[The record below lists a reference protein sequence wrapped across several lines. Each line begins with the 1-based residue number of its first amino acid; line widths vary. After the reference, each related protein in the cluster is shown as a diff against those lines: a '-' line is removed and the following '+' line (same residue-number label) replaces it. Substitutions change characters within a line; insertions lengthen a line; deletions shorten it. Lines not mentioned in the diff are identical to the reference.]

1 MATRFTYSRWDGT
14 QKGFDL
20 DADALFDRLADD
32 LLANGNV
39 NEALRRAMQQGLRD
53 RDGNRMQGLRE
64 MLERLRQARE
74 ERLERGD
81 LGGVFKE
88 IADALDDV
96 VDEER
101 HAVQNA
107 LSDAERS
114 GDERRAENARRTAE
128 DRNFRLDMLPDD
140 LAGKVRELS
149 NYDFESADARR
160 RFDEL
165 VERLRQQMMQ
175 QVVDQM
181 SSAVQDMSPE
191 QMQRTKEMLAAL
203 NEMIERRENGEDPGF
218 ERFMEEF
225 GDFFPENPRSL
236 DELLQNMAARMAAAQ
251 AMLASMTPEQRA
263 QLQALSDQLMQDM
276 DLQWQVDQLGRS
288 LRQMFPGEGW
298 GQPQE
303 FTGES
308 PMGFGEAMQ
317 TMQELGELDRLE
329 NVLRGASSPGQ
340 LAEVDL
346 DRVRDMLGDESAN
359 SLEAL
364 AQMAR
369 MLEEQGL
376 IKSKDGRLELTP
388 KGMRRIGSNSLRD
401 LFSRLAKD
409 KAGRHAVARLG
420 QGHERT
426 HETKPYEWGD
436 PFELDLERTLR
447 NAIRR
452 EGGGTPVR
460 LSPDDFEIERTEH
473 LTRSATVL
481 MLDLSNSMYWQG
493 RFLPAKKMAVARQS
507 LIASQF
513 PRDFLGIVGFSH
525 IAYEIGAHE
534 LAEVQCDPQQGTN
547 LHHGLMLARRML
559 SGQSGNKQIIVVT
572 DGEPTAHVV
581 EGGRYYFDWPMSRE
595 TGEMTLREVLRC
607 TRDDIR
613 INTFMIDADDHLR
626 DFVERLTAMNGGRAF
641 FTDSTS
647 LGDYVLLDF
656 IEHKKQMAR
665 RGRRAG

>member
-493 RFLPAKKMAVARQS
+493 RFLPAKKMAVALQS

>member
-1 MATRFTYSRWDGT
+1 MPNRFTYSRWDGT

-20 DADALFDRLADD
+20 DADGLFDRLADD

-39 NEALRRAMQQGLRD
+39 AAALRRAMQQGLRD
-53 RDGNRMQGLRE
+53 SDGNRMQGLRE

-107 LSDAERS
+107 LDDAQRS

-140 LAGKVRELS
+140 LAGKVRELGT
-149 NYDFESADARR
+149 YDFESDDARR

-191 QMQRTKEMLAAL
+191 QMQRTKEMLSAL
-203 NEMIERRENGEDPGF
+203 NEMIERRENGDDPGF
-218 ERFMEEF
+218 EKFMEEY
-225 GDFFPENPRSL
+225 GDFFPENPQSL

-303 FTGES
+303 FTGET

-329 NVLRGASSPGQ
+329 NLMRGASSPGQ

-346 DRVRDMLGDESAN
+346 DRVRDLLGDDSAN

-409 KAGRHAVARLG
+409 KSGRHAVARLG

-493 RFLPAKKMAVARQS
+493 RFLPAKKMAVALQS
-507 LIASQF
+507 LISSQF

-534 LAEVQCDPQQGTN
+534 LAEVQCDSQQGTN

-559 SGQSGNKQIIVVT
+559 AGQTGNKQIIVVT
-572 DGEPTAHVV
+572 DGEPTAHVLD
-581 EGGRYYFDWPMSRE
+581 GGRYYFDWPMSQE

>member
-20 DADALFDRLADD
+20 DADALFDRIADD
-32 LLANGNV
+32 LLSNGDV
-39 NEALRRAMQQGLRD
+39 QSALRRAMQQGLRD
-53 RDGNRMQGLRE
+53 NDGNRMQGLRE

-96 VDEER
+96 IDEER
-101 HAVQNA
+101 HAVENA
-107 LSDAERS
+107 VADAERS
-114 GDERRAENARRTAE
+114 GDERRAENARRSSE

-149 NYDFESADARR
+149 SYDFESDEARR

-203 NEMIERRENGEDPGF
+203 NEMIERRENGDDPGF
-218 ERFMEEF
+218 EKFMEEF
-225 GDFFPENPRSL
+225 GDFFPENPQSL

-263 QLQALSDQLMQDM
+263 QLQALNDQLMEDM

-303 FTGES
+303 FTGEA

-329 NVLRGASSPGQ
+329 NLLRGASSPGQ

-346 DRVRDMLGDESAN
+346 DRVRDLLGDESAS
-359 SLEAL
+359 SLDAL

-452 EGGGTPVR
+452 EGGGTPVH
-460 LSPDDFEIERTEH
+460 LSPEDFEIERTEH

-493 RFLPAKKMAVARQS
+493 RFLPAKKMAVALQS
-507 LIASQF
+507 LISSQF

-559 SGQSGNKQIIVVT
+559 AGQTGNKQIIVVT

>member
-203 NEMIERRENGEDPGF
+203 NEMIERRENWEDPGF

-493 RFLPAKKMAVARQS
+493 RFLPAKKMAVALQS

>member
-329 NVLRGASSPGQ
+329 NVLRGASSPSQ

-493 RFLPAKKMAVARQS
+493 RFLPAKKMAVALQS

>member
-20 DADALFDRLADD
+20 DADALFDRIADD
-32 LLANGNV
+32 LLSNGDV
-39 NEALRRAMQQGLRD
+39 QSALRRAMQQGLRD
-53 RDGNRMQGLRE
+53 NDGNRMQGLRE

-96 VDEER
+96 IDEER
-101 HAVQNA
+101 HAVENA
-107 LSDAERS
+107 VADAERS
-114 GDERRAENARRTAE
+114 GDERRAENARRSSE

-149 NYDFESADARR
+149 SYDFESDEARR

-203 NEMIERRENGEDPGF
+203 NEMIERRENGDDPGF
-218 ERFMEEF
+218 EKFMEEF
-225 GDFFPENPRSL
+225 GDFFPENPQSL

-263 QLQALSDQLMQDM
+263 QLQALNDQLMEDM

-303 FTGES
+303 FTGEA

-329 NVLRGASSPGQ
+329 NLLRGASSPGQ

-346 DRVRDMLGDESAN
+346 DRVRDLLGDESAS

-452 EGGGTPVR
+452 EGGGTPVH
-460 LSPDDFEIERTEH
+460 LSPEDFEIERTEH

-493 RFLPAKKMAVARQS
+493 RFLPAKKMAVALQS
-507 LIASQF
+507 LISSQF

-525 IAYEIGAHE
+525 IAYEIGTHE

-559 SGQSGNKQIIVVT
+559 AGQTGNKQIIVVT

>member
-1 MATRFTYSRWDGT
+1 MPNRFTYSRWDGT

-20 DADALFDRLADD
+20 DADGLFDRLADD

-39 NEALRRAMQQGLRD
+39 AAALRRAMQQGLRD
-53 RDGNRMQGLRE
+53 SDGNRMQGLRE

-107 LSDAERS
+107 LDDAQRS

-140 LAGKVRELS
+140 LAGKVRELGS
-149 NYDFESADARR
+149 YDFESDDARR

-191 QMQRTKEMLAAL
+191 QMQRTKEMLSAL
-203 NEMIERRENGEDPGF
+203 NEMIERRENGDDPGF
-218 ERFMEEF
+218 EKFMEEY
-225 GDFFPENPRSL
+225 GDFFPENPQSL

-303 FTGES
+303 FTGET

-329 NVLRGASSPGQ
+329 NLMRGASSPGQ

-346 DRVRDMLGDESAN
+346 DRARDLLGDDSAN

-364 AQMAR
+364 SQMAR

-493 RFLPAKKMAVARQS
+493 RFLPAKKMAVALQS
-507 LIASQF
+507 LISSQF

-534 LAEVQCDPQQGTN
+534 LAEVQCDSQQGTN

-559 SGQSGNKQIIVVT
+559 AGQTGNKQIIVVT
-572 DGEPTAHVV
+572 DGEPTAHVLD
-581 EGGRYYFDWPMSRE
+581 GGRYYFDWPMSRE

>member
-20 DADALFDRLADD
+20 DADALFDRIADD
-32 LLANGNV
+32 LLSNGDV
-39 NEALRRAMQQGLRD
+39 QSALRRAMQQGLRD
-53 RDGNRMQGLRE
+53 NDGNRMQGLRE

-96 VDEER
+96 IDEER
-101 HAVQNA
+101 HAVENA
-107 LSDAERS
+107 VADAERS
-114 GDERRAENARRTAE
+114 GDERRAENARRSSE

-149 NYDFESADARR
+149 SYDFESDEARR

-203 NEMIERRENGEDPGF
+203 NEMIERRENGDDPGF
-218 ERFMEEF
+218 EKFMEEF
-225 GDFFPENPRSL
+225 GDFFPENPQSL

-263 QLQALSDQLMQDM
+263 QLQALNDQLMEDM

-303 FTGES
+303 FTGEA
-308 PMGFGEAMQ
+308 PMGYGEAMQ

-329 NVLRGASSPGQ
+329 NLLRGASSPGQ

-346 DRVRDMLGDESAN
+346 DRVRDLLGDESAS

-452 EGGGTPVR
+452 EGGGTPVH
-460 LSPDDFEIERTEH
+460 LSPEDFEIERTEH

-493 RFLPAKKMAVARQS
+493 RFLPAKKMAVALQS
-507 LIASQF
+507 LISSQF

-559 SGQSGNKQIIVVT
+559 AGQTGNKQIIVVT

>member
-20 DADALFDRLADD
+20 DADALFDRIADD
-32 LLANGNV
+32 LLSNGDV
-39 NEALRRAMQQGLRD
+39 QSALRRAMQQGLRD
-53 RDGNRMQGLRE
+53 NDGNRMQGLRE

-96 VDEER
+96 IDEER
-101 HAVQNA
+101 HAVENA
-107 LSDAERS
+107 VADAERS
-114 GDERRAENARRTAE
+114 GDERRAENARRSSE

-149 NYDFESADARR
+149 SYDFESDEARR

-203 NEMIERRENGEDPGF
+203 NEMIERRENGDDPGF
-218 ERFMEEF
+218 EKFMEEF
-225 GDFFPENPRSL
+225 GDFFPENPQSL

-263 QLQALSDQLMQDM
+263 QLQALNDQLMEDM

-303 FTGES
+303 FTGEA

-329 NVLRGASSPGQ
+329 NLLRGASSPGQ

-346 DRVRDMLGDESAN
+346 DRVRDLLGDESAS

-452 EGGGTPVR
+452 EGGGTPVH
-460 LSPDDFEIERTEH
+460 LSPEDFEIERTEH

-493 RFLPAKKMAVARQS
+493 RFLPAKKMAVALQS
-507 LIASQF
+507 LISSQF

-559 SGQSGNKQIIVVT
+559 AGQTGNKQIIVVT

>member
-1 MATRFTYSRWDGT
+1 MPNRFTYSRWDGT

-20 DADALFDRLADD
+20 DADGLFDRLADD

-39 NEALRRAMQQGLRD
+39 AAALRRAMQQGLRD
-53 RDGNRMQGLRE
+53 SEGNRMQGLRE

-107 LSDAERS
+107 LDDAQRS

-140 LAGKVRELS
+140 LAGKVRELGS
-149 NYDFESADARR
+149 YDFESDDARR

-191 QMQRTKEMLAAL
+191 QMQRTKEMLSAL
-203 NEMIERRENGEDPGF
+203 NEMIERRENGDDPGF
-218 ERFMEEF
+218 EKFMEEY
-225 GDFFPENPRSL
+225 GDFFPENPQSL

-303 FTGES
+303 FTGET

-329 NVLRGASSPGQ
+329 NLMRGASSPGQ

-346 DRVRDMLGDESAN
+346 DRVRDLLGDDSAN
-359 SLEAL
+359 SLESL

-493 RFLPAKKMAVARQS
+493 RFLPAKKMAVALQS
-507 LIASQF
+507 LISSQF

-534 LAEVQCDPQQGTN
+534 LAEVQCDSQQGTN

-559 SGQSGNKQIIVVT
+559 AGQTGNKQIIVVT
-572 DGEPTAHVV
+572 DGEPTAHVLD
-581 EGGRYYFDWPMSRE
+581 GGRYYFDWPMSQE

-665 RGRRAG
+665 RG

>member
-1 MATRFTYSRWDGT
+1 MPNRFTYSRWDGT

-20 DADALFDRLADD
+20 DADGLFDRLADD

-39 NEALRRAMQQGLRD
+39 AAALRRAMQQGLRD
-53 RDGNRMQGLRE
+53 SDGNRMQGLRE

-107 LSDAERS
+107 LDDAQRS

-140 LAGKVRELS
+140 LAGKVRELGS
-149 NYDFESADARR
+149 YDFESDDARR

-191 QMQRTKEMLAAL
+191 QMQRTKEMLSAL
-203 NEMIERRENGEDPGF
+203 NEMIERRENGDDPGF
-218 ERFMEEF
+218 EKFMEEY
-225 GDFFPENPRSL
+225 GDFFPENPQSL

-303 FTGES
+303 FTGET

-329 NVLRGASSPGQ
+329 NLMRGASSPGQ

-346 DRVRDMLGDESAN
+346 DRVRDLLGDDSAN

-364 AQMAR
+364 SQMAR

-493 RFLPAKKMAVARQS
+493 RFLPAKKMAVALQS
-507 LIASQF
+507 LISSQF

-534 LAEVQCDPQQGTN
+534 LAEVQCDSQQGTN

-559 SGQSGNKQIIVVT
+559 AGQTGNKQIIVVT
-572 DGEPTAHVV
+572 DGEPTAHVLD
-581 EGGRYYFDWPMSRE
+581 GGRYYFDWPMSRE